1 MKKIIAI
8 VLSLA
13 MVLAMTVSSFAA
25 MPLPTNTEEQ
35 WTEYYTEVYTSDS
48 LEPEMKAQYLAVS
61 LTMIDT
67 SDNSKLNMLVR
78 ALNKANDNAEA
89 AGVDTVATNDA
100 LSAITEEY
108 GFGDL
113 ESILNR
119 DYDKDGYLGD
129 PENGKVYVPTNPED
143 VEAWTL
149 YYIIVLADATENPL
163 DLVTVIGSIAGDV
176 IDGKITMD
184 TFTTAFPA
192 AAEAIGGGTVNQ
204 ILWGVESLLSQ
215 DLDGDY
221 EIGKPDGVL
230 EVTPEEGDGELEE
243 DETPTDDTGFLNT
256 ILGILGSIGDMIF
269 GSGDGDTS
277 GDDPSGD
284 AWGDDTNGDTNAD
297 DDNLVSDT
305 GDTTVLSV
313 AAVALVAG
321 AALVLTRKKSEDA
334 E

>member
-1 MKKIIAI
+1 MKKILAI

-25 MPLPTNTEEQ
+25 APLPTNNEAQ
-35 WTEYYTEVYTSDS
+35 WAEYFTDVYMSEN
-48 LEPEMKAQYLAVS
+48 LAPETKAQYIAIS
-61 LTMIDT
+61 LTMVDT
-67 SDNSKLNMLVR
+67 SDVSALSMLIN
-78 ALNKANDNAEA
+78 ALNTANDNAEA

-100 LSAITEEY
+100 LSAITEEN

-119 DYDKDGYLGD
+119 DYNGDGYLGD
-129 PENGKVYVPTNPED
+129 PANNKVYVPTNPED

-149 YYIIVLADATENPL
+149 YYTIVLAEVSENPTK
-163 DLVTVIGSIAGDV
+163 VASVIGTVAGHV
-176 IDGKITMD
+176 MEGKITMD

-192 AAEAIGGGTVNQ
+192 AAGAVGGDTVNQ
-204 ILWGVESLLSQ
+204 VLWGVEAILGQ

-230 EVTPEEGDGELEE
+230 EVTPPEDDELVPDEE
-243 DETPTDDTGFLNT
+243 PSDDTDFLNT
-256 ILGILGSIGDMIF
+256 ILGILGSVGDMIF
-269 GSGDGDTS
+269 GSGDDSTG
-277 GDDPSGD
+277 GDDATGDD
-284 AWGDDTNGDTNAD
+284 AWGDDDANDGDSD
-297 DDNLVSDT
+297 DLISDT
-305 GDTTVLSV
+305 GDTTVISV